1 MIVILVLI
9 CFLIFVETASYVTG
23 TENAEANNILETA
36 FNSFIKYLETKLK
49 RVTKII

>member
-23 TENAEANNILETA
+23 TENAEANILETA
-36 FNSFIKYLETKLK
+36 FNSFIKYLEAKLK
-49 RVTKII
+49 RVTKNI